1 MDDLKL
7 NKIKV
12 STNIDLPGLGLAFHR
27 LDSVADVFFLVG
39 VLFPWTVGNIK
50 KWEVWHTCSVLQSV
64 WRKPQFHSPHSYRL
78 QKQL

>member
-7 NKIKV
+7 NQTKV
-12 STNIDLPGLGLAFHR
+12 STNINLPGLGLAFHR
-27 LDSVADVFFLVG
+27 LDSVADVFG
-39 VLFPWTVGNIK
+39 VLFTWTVGNIK
-50 KWEVWHTCSVLQSV
+50 KWETWHTCSVLQSV